1 VGALLVAFLMALG
14 AGTWVFTKLQNRNG
28 YGNSK
33 NALIGAAIVSVLVL
47 FVIYS
52 LARMFIHD

>member
-1 VGALLVAFLMALG
+1 MALG